1 MMRELATSDT
11 AGVFGLPGQG
21 SVARALNV
29 AFYRFE
35 DMTDWRAGKQIDAAP
50 YCSRFA
56 CGFSMLDFG
65 KSDGRINR
73 FKNPIWPAQTDCRMK
88 ARRLMHSKEKGL
100 DL

>member
-35 DMTDWRAGKQIDAAP
+35 DMTDWRAGKQTDAAP
-50 YCSRFA
+50 HCSRFA
-56 CGFSMLDFG
+56 RSFLILDSG
-65 KSDGRINR
+65 KPDGRINTSE
-73 FKNPIWPAQTDCRMK
+73 NPIWLAQTDCRMK